1 MVLPI
6 VTPAPVVVSHG
17 DAFRGLFGNQC
28 EFRHFQKDLAGLMVR
43 VNKSMANISTCIIN
57 SADKTNLS
65 RFFSEAPWREKEMND
80 RRIAYMLAQTASQRR
95 PAKASSLIL
104 DDTLCEH
111 VGSLFEYVDR
121 HYDHCDNRYPLA
133 HNVVTSFYLS
143 GAVRFPVDAQLY
155 RRYEEITQWEAFV
168 QQHFPKGEIPKEKKS
183 RQRLHKE
190 VDERLLEDPAFELLH
205 QQFKTKISLAQEL
218 IQSAID
224 RGLPFQTVLM
234 DSWYLSAELV
244 KTLAEQKKDWVS
256 LLKKNRNV
264 ESHSFTLRDAEG
276 QVVKFSKP
284 RIKVE
289 DLVPLI
295 PQRSYKK
302 VTISKKD
309 YWCFSLKVR
318 VPSLGKV
325 RIVISYDN
333 ADLAGTY
340 AVLVSNRTDWSA
352 KRIITAYLQRW
363 PIETF
368 YQDSKGHLGLDAY
381 RMRTSEAIK
390 KHWCL
395 VFVAYSLLHL
405 ECLPTSPVRGK
416 VKKVCRPIKTI
427 GEACRQQG
435 EAVIE
440 ALILYA
446 HDLLQRGQSAAEVF
460 AMLFAKQ
467 RKGVAAP

>member
-17 DAFRGLFGNQC
+17 DAFRDLFDNQR
-28 EFRHFQKDLAGLMVR
+28 EFRHFQNYLTGLMVLE
-43 VNKSMANISTCIIN
+43 NKSMANLSNCILN

-65 RFFSEAPWREKEMND
+65 RFFSEAPWLEQEINA
-80 RRIAYMLAQTASQRR
+80 RRLEYMLEQTAPQRR

-121 HYDHCDNRYPLA
+121 HYDHCDSRYPLA

-143 GAVRFPVDAQLY
+143 GAVRFPVEARLY
-155 RRYEEITQWEAFV
+155 RRYEEMTQWEAFV
-168 QQHFPKGEIPKEKKS
+168 RQHFPEREIPKEKKA

-218 IQSAID
+218 IDSAID
-224 RGLPFQTVLM
+224 QGLPFQTVLM
-234 DSWYLSAELV
+234 DSWYLSEELV
-244 KTLAEQKKDWVS
+244 KTLMKQKKDWVS

-264 ESHSFTLRDAEG
+264 ESHSFTLRDADG
-276 QVVKFSKP
+276 QVIKFSKP
-284 RIKVE
+284 HIKIE
-289 DLVPLI
+289 NLVPLI
-295 PQRSYKK
+295 PKNSYKQ
-302 VTISKKD
+302 VMISDKA

-333 ADLAGTY
+333 PDLEGTY

-352 KRIITAYLQRW
+352 KRMITAYLQRW

-381 RMRTSEAIK
+381 RMRTSEAIQ

-405 ECLPTSPVRGK
+405 ECLPSSPVRGK
-416 VKKVCRPIKTI
+416 AKKVCHPIKTI

-446 HDLLQRGQSAAEVF
+446 HDLLQRGESAVEVF

-467 RKGVAAP
+467 RKSVAA

>member
-17 DAFRGLFGNQC
+17 DAFRDLFDNQR
-28 EFRHFQKDLAGLMVR
+28 EFRHFQNYLTGLMVLE
-43 VNKSMANISTCIIN
+43 NTSMANIANCILD

-65 RFFSEAPWREKEMND
+65 RFFSEAPWLENKVNN
-80 RRIAYMLAQTASQRR
+80 RRLKYMLEQTAPQRR

-133 HNVVTSFYLS
+133 HNVVSSFYLS
-143 GAVRFPVDAQLY
+143 GAVRFPGEARLY
-155 RRYEEITQWEAFV
+155 RRYDEITQWEAFV
-168 QQHFPKGEIPKEKKS
+168 QRHFPEREIPKEKKA
-183 RQRLHKE
+183 RGRFHTE
-190 VDERLLEDPAFELLH
+190 VEETLLEDTAFEALH
-205 QQFKTKISLAQEL
+205 KKFKTKITLAQEL
-218 IQSAID
+218 IKSAIK

-234 DSWYLSAELV
+234 DSWYLCEDLV
-244 KTLAEQKKDWVS
+244 KTLADEKKDWVS

-264 ESHSFTLRDAEG
+264 ECHSFRLRDAAG
-276 QVVKFSKP
+276 QMIKFSKP
-284 RIKVE
+284 HIKIE

-295 PQRSYKK
+295 PKSSYKK
-302 VTISKKD
+302 VMILDKE

-333 ADLAGTY
+333 PDLEGTY
-340 AVLVSNRTDWSA
+340 AVLISNRTDWSA
-352 KRIITAYLQRW
+352 KRMIKAYLQRW

-405 ECLPTSPVRGK
+405 ECLPASPVRGK
-416 VKKVCRPIKTI
+416 AKQVSHPIKTI

-440 ALILYA
+440 ALILHA

-467 RKGVAAP
+467 RKGVAA

>member
-1 MVLPI
+1 
-6 VTPAPVVVSHG
+6 
-17 DAFRGLFGNQC
+17 
-28 EFRHFQKDLAGLMVR
+28 
-43 VNKSMANISTCIIN
+43 
-57 SADKTNLS
+57 
-65 RFFSEAPWREKEMND
+65 MND
-80 RRIAYMLAQTASQRR
+80 RRLEYMLAQTAPQRH

-143 GAVRFPVDAQLY
+143 GAVRFPVEAQLY

-168 QQHFPKGEIPKEKKS
+168 QQHFPEREIPKEKKA
-183 RQRLHKE
+183 RRRFHKE
-190 VDERLLEDPAFELLH
+190 VDEKLLDDAAFEVLH
-205 QQFKTKISLAQEL
+205 KQFKTKITLAQEL
-218 IQSAID
+218 IHSAID

-234 DSWYLSAELV
+234 DSWYLSEELV
-244 KTLAEQKKDWVS
+244 KTLAKKKKDWVS
-256 LLKKNRNV
+256 ILKKNRNV
-264 ESHSFTLRDAEG
+264 ESHSFTLRDVEG
-276 QVVKFSKP
+276 QVIQFSKP
-284 RIKVE
+284 HIKIE
-289 DLVPLI
+289 DLVSFI
-295 PQRSYKK
+295 PKSSYKK
-302 VTISKKD
+302 VTISDKE

-333 ADLAGTY
+333 PDLKGTY
-340 AVLVSNRTDWSA
+340 AVLISNRIDWSA
-352 KRIITAYLQRW
+352 KRIIKAYLQRW

-368 YQDSKGHLGLDAY
+368 YQDSKGNLGLDTY

-395 VFVAYSLLHL
+395 VFVAYSFLHL
-405 ECLPTSPVRGK
+405 ECLPPSPVRGK
-416 VKKVCRPIKTI
+416 AKKICHPIKTI

-460 AMLFAKQ
+460 AILFAKQ
-467 RKGVAAP
+467 RKGAAA

>member
-6 VTPAPVVVSHG
+6 VTPAPVVASHA
-17 DAFRGLFGNQC
+17 DAFRDLFDNQR
-28 EFRHFQKDLAGLMVR
+28 EFRHFQNYLTGLMVLE
-43 VNKSMANISTCIIN
+43 NTSMANISHCILN

-65 RFFSEAPWREKEMND
+65 RFFSEAPWRAKEMND
-80 RRIAYMLAQTASQRR
+80 RRLAYMLEQTAPHRH

-121 HYDHCDNRYPLA
+121 HYDHCENRYPLA
-133 HNVVTSFYLS
+133 HNLVTSFYLS
-143 GAVRFPVDAQLY
+143 GAVRFPVEARLY

-168 QQHFPKGEIPKEKKS
+168 QQHFPAREIPKEKKA

-190 VDERLLEDPAFELLH
+190 VDETLLKDPAFALLH
-205 QQFKTKISLAQEL
+205 EQFQTKISLAQAL
-218 IQSAID
+218 IQGAMDQGI
-224 RGLPFQTVLM
+224 PFQTVLM
-234 DSWYLSAELV
+234 DSWYLSEALV
-244 KTLAEQKKDWVS
+244 KTLADQQKDWVS

-276 QVVKFSKP
+276 QVITFSKP
-284 RIKVE
+284 HIKIE
-289 DLVPLI
+289 NFVPFI
-295 PQRSYKK
+295 PKSSYKK
-302 VTISKKD
+302 VTISDKD

-333 ADLAGTY
+333 ADLKGTY

-352 KRIITAYLQRW
+352 KRMITAYLKRW

-405 ECLPTSPVRGK
+405 ACLPASPVRGK
-416 VKKVCRPIKTI
+416 AKKACRPIKTI